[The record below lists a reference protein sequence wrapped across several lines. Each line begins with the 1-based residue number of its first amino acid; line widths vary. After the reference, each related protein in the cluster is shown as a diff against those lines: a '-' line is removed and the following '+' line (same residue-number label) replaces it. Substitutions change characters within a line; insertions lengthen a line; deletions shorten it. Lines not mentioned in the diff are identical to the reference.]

1 MIWLIAFV
9 PWIALVVYVLI
20 KVRLPRPLPGASTL
34 MGATDR
40 SAPLVSVIIP
50 ARNEER
56 SIRLCVESI
65 SASDYPDFEVIVV
78 DDRSDDATLELA
90 RAIPPNHARRVV
102 VVEGDPLPE
111 GWMGKPW
118 ACAQG
123 AKVAQGDLLLFT
135 DADTIHA
142 PELLGRAVA
151 GMMEDEGDAL
161 TLLGRQLMETFWER
175 LVQTHMMAAM
185 VFRFPNPG
193 KPLPPERWR
202 DAIANG
208 QFMLFD
214 RDAYEEIG
222 GHEAVKGEIVED
234 QRLAQILCRSGKRLT
249 VRAAETAFATR
260 MYRSLEELIEGWSK
274 NLSLAARQSVPRW
287 AVPIVMPAGIVVGVL
302 IWIVPPMVL
311 LMSLAGF
318 GPGGSLGVGPNG
330 WVTWSAWI
338 TGLSVIAWSLVSWR
352 LKAPFWVGAFYPLAS
367 GVVNYIF
374 LRSWIRGGRVEWKGR
389 EYRV

>member
-1 MIWLIAFV
+1 MILPLAFA
-9 PWIALVVYVLI
+9 PWIALVVYALI
-20 KVRLPRPLPGASTL
+20 KVRLPRPLPGAL
-34 MGATDR
+34 PVGAATDR
-40 SAPLVSVIIP
+40 AAPLVSVIVP

-56 SIRLCVESI
+56 SIRSCVESI

-90 RAIPPNHARRVV
+90 RAIPSNHARRIVV
-102 VVEGDPLPE
+102 VPGHPLPE

-123 AKVAQGDLLLFT
+123 VKEAQGDLLLFT

-142 PELLGRAVA
+142 PELLGQAVA
-151 GMMEDEGDAL
+151 GMIEDEADAL
-161 TLLGRQLMETFWER
+161 TLLGQQIMETFWER
-175 LVQTHMMAAM
+175 LVQTHVMAAM
-185 VFRFPNPG
+185 IFRFPNPG

-214 RDAYEEIG
+214 RGVYEEIG
-222 GHEAVKGEIVED
+222 GHEAVKREVVED

-249 VRAAETAFATR
+249 IRAAETTFATR
-260 MYRSLEELIEGWSK
+260 MYRSFGELIEGWSK
-274 NLSLAARQSVPRW
+274 NLSLAARQAVPPW
-287 AVPIVMPAGIVVGVL
+287 AAPIVMPAGIMISVL
-302 IWIVPPMVL
+302 IWIVPPVVL
-311 LMSLAGF
+311 LLSL
-318 GPGGSLGVGPNG
+318 SGVGPDG
-330 WVTWSAWI
+330 SGIWGVWSGWI
-338 TGLSVIAWSLVSWR
+338 TALSVIAWSFIGWR
-352 LKAPFWVGAFYPLAS
+352 LKAPLWTGAFYPLAA

-374 LRSWIRGGRVEWKGR
+374 LRSWLRGGRVEWKGR